1 MDSDEVNSI
10 SDTTE
15 SIQVATILENVYND
29 LVTEIELPDEY
40 LPFQLDTTGVDTP
53 VTMTIP
59 NDIVNMEWVKYN
71 KVSTTETVQNFE
83 EIKYLPNKEF
93 LEYVSAF
100 NESDDNVAT
109 YTLTYGTMHFDLM
122 YKTDVNPTYYTTF
135 DQRTIVFDSLDTAV
149 ETTLQSSKTFCYGK
163 KDYVFVQDDTFVPFT
178 EKKYESLLFNTA
190 KATAFA
196 ELKQMT
202 NMKAEKTERRARIK
216 TQSSKYA
223 VPHGQSAYDKIQG
236 YGRRR

>member
-15 SIQVATILENVYND
+15 SIQVATIVENVYRD
-29 LVTEIELPDEY
+29 LITEIELPDEY
-40 LPFQLDTTGVDTP
+40 IPFQLDTTGVSTP
-53 VTMTIP
+53 VTMTVP
-59 NDIVNMEWVKYN
+59 SSIVNMEWVKYN
-71 KVSTTETVQNFE
+71 KVTTTETEQNFE
-83 EIKYLPNKEF
+83 EVKYLPNKEF

-100 NESDDNVAT
+100 NQSDSNVET
-109 YTLTYGTMHFDLM
+109 YTLTYGTMHFNIM

-135 DQRTIVFDSLDTAV
+135 DQRTIVFDSLDTSV

-163 KDYVFVQDDTFVPFT
+163 RDYTFIQSDTFVPFT

-216 TQSSKYA
+216 TQSSKHA
-223 VPHGQSAYDKIQG
+223 VPHGQSQYDKIRG
-236 YGRRR
+236 YGRRT